1 MSFIDDYSRYTWIYL
16 LKRKS
21 DVFQVFH
28 NFQNLVERK
37 FGRKILSMLTD
48 WGGEYERLSSFFEKI
63 GIAHRVSCPHAINK
77 TAQLKENIGI

>member
-1 MSFIDDYSRYTWIYL
+1 VSFIDDYSRYTWIYL

-37 FGRKILSMLTD
+37 FGRKILSKQI
-48 WGGEYERLSSFFEKI
+48 GE
-63 GIAHRVSCPHAINK
+63 
-77 TAQLKENIGI
+77 ENMRG